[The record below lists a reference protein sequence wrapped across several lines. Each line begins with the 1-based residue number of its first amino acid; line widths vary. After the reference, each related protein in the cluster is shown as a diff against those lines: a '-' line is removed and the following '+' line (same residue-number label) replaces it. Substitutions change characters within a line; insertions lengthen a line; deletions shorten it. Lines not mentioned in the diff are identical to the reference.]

1 MPAKSDPRAERAVPE
16 YFYRRSLSVSELL
29 PIIGVGVAAGIAAFY
44 LARLYR
50 ERTPLVPG
58 RGGRV
63 AAPRWRLPDSGTR
76 DG

>member
-16 YFYRRSLSVSELL
+16 YYYRRSLSVRELL
-29 PIIGVGVAAGIAAFY
+29 PVIGAGVAAGVAAFY

-50 ERTPLVPG
+50 ERTPLVPD
-58 RGGRV
+58 RGGRI
-63 AAPRWRLPDSGTR
+63 AAARWRLPDGGQR